1 MPLTSSA
8 VDAFGVV
15 TLVLVILLCLVGV
28 CCVAYVLYFRSKIR
42 KEQLV
47 ALRDFN
53 SLWIVRIILIV
64 FAILWGL
71 GELLR
76 LPLLRREGWLL
87 HSLSFQWQANMCR
100 AYILISLGFLEP
112 CYFLTA
118 LFLVHGSLRNAPFTP
133 RKSWNGKVIAL
144 ILIFCLPVFLLQLF
158 LVVISPSFEFR
169 HGYDEKDEGYGKLP
183 KYFTRTFMEMGPSPE
198 AAEHVA
204 VCTYPLLS
212 TLVLALF
219 GCFYIIY
226 FLYLGWRLF
235 TLVIN
240 RRLQLRVYGLVIG
253 VVFLL
258 PVHVLFLGFSVLSTP
273 SEPIFEALGFMGFLT
288 VLLCTTVGEGIL
300 VIRPIADALAVRW
313 VFESSEKKRKLSV
326 EVVQSEPLLVPLSS
340 LSVFGT
346 DRDDG
351 ALLSSQGFLRS
362 AVGHVDRDTDSMI
375 KEVSL
380 EPMGDSSSYHD
391 RNGILISSPDSP
403 ELPGKPLVSHSL
415 HSLV

>member
-28 CCVAYVLYFRSKIR
+28 FCVAYVLYFRSKIR

-133 RKSWNGKVIAL
+133 RKSWNGK
-144 ILIFCLPVFLLQLF
+144 
-158 LVVISPSFEFR
+158 
-169 HGYDEKDEGYGKLP
+169 
-183 KYFTRTFMEMGPSPE
+183 
-198 AAEHVA
+198 
-204 VCTYPLLS
+204 
-212 TLVLALF
+212 
-219 GCFYIIY
+219 
-226 FLYLGWRLF
+226 
-235 TLVIN
+235 
-240 RRLQLRVYGLVIG
+240 LRVYGLVLA

-258 PVHVLFLGFSVLSTP
+258 PVHVLFLGFSVLSRP
-273 SEPIFEALGFMGFLT
+273 SEPVFEAMGFMGFLT

-313 VFESSEKKRKLSV
+313 VFESAEKKRRHAIE
-326 EVVQSEPLLVPLSS
+326 EVSAEPLLVSLSS

-346 DRDDG
+346 DRDDA
-351 ALLSSQGFLRS
+351 ALLARQSLLRE
-362 AVGHVDRDTDSMI
+362 AVGNVDRNSDPAM

-380 EPMGDSSSYHD
+380 VPMGNSRSYPE
-391 RNGILISSPDSP
+391 RNGILISPPDSP
-403 ELPGKPLVSHSL
+403 ALPGKPFVSHNL